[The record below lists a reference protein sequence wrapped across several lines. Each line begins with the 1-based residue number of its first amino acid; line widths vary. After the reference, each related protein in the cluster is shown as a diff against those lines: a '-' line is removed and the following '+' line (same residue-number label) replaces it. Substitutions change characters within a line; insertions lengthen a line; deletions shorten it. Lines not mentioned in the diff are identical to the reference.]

1 MNLGGFTFEYFYILR
16 DGKLHM
22 DIITKTT
29 INVKNVNITVLR
41 LQTWRHLDILYKNA
55 EVYFSNI
62 ILDFVDRVFAWSCC
76 SVSSLNYIAT
86 RAVIQTTLVA
96 LVSFQLHTSVVDLA
110 VTVHTLRTRSQH
122 LSTCLIDGC
131 LFCWIEN
138 IPSPC
143 HHFDSYST
151 TSPVRGFH

>member
-62 ILDFVDRVFAWSCC
+62 ILDFVDRVFA
-76 SVSSLNYIAT
+76 
-86 RAVIQTTLVA
+86 
-96 LVSFQLHTSVVDLA
+96 
-110 VTVHTLRTRSQH
+110 
-122 LSTCLIDGC
+122 
-131 LFCWIEN
+131 
-138 IPSPC
+138 
-143 HHFDSYST
+143 
-151 TSPVRGFH
+151 